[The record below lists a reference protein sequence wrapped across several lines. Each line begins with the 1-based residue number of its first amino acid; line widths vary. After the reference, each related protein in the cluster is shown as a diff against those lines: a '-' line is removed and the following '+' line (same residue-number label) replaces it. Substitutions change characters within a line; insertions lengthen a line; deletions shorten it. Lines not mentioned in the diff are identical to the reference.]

1 MVNLF
6 SPPPANQLSVANWND
21 QSVKSL
27 VSQRS
32 IEHGPQ
38 YRFMID
44 CVVCN
49 KEATR
54 HQAGHQR
61 LITTVIDFLLG
72 VEKAEGDVFR
82 SWQVIQ
88 SIPMNQLD
96 NITGTGRLEGLPGKL
111 SLLIQ
116 YLVCRN
122 SPAGSSAPQGEP

>member
-1 MVNLF
+1 
-6 SPPPANQLSVANWND
+6 
-21 QSVKSL
+21 
-27 VSQRS
+27 
-32 IEHGPQ
+32 
-38 YRFMID
+38 MID